1 MKRYLLVGIALLFV
15 NANASLSEDFAQMDQ
30 DEEAFFSDMR
40 KSASLND
47 DDDLE
52 EEEKEDTAVSEES
65 IEPEKVVEE
74 DEFGADEAVNVSVLT
89 SDNSD
94 GKITTKTI
102 AAAFEKAGF
111 FINDNR
117 DMTAPWTKQCKAGTK
132 NFTVVD
138 YDVYNLFTTFKKD
151 VVVKLGKKYPS
162 IGLFSPM
169 SMSIWTKKGEKTI
182 SVSSLSAAA
191 MAEIMGIP
199 ADDADLV
206 AYGKLIQDTLK
217 AALPN
222 GKVEKVAYEMKK
234 PEGPLVTTAQ
244 FAIDPDGD
252 WEEIKEEFQEQFEQ
266 ELIPAMF
273 INAGFNDLNYDM
285 EESGYEG
292 FTFYD
297 VYSICYLEVIY
308 TVAKKHPEAGAFAP
322 CSLYMYQK
330 KGTNTMEIG
339 FPSVYNWIASLAIE
353 DKASHDVLV
362 MAQKKMEA
370 ILKKMTAK

>member
-1 MKRYLLVGIALLFV
+1 MKHFTKGLLITLLVTMGLL
-15 NANASLSEDFAQMDQ
+15 
-30 DEEAFFSDMR
+30 
-40 KSASLND
+40 
-47 DDDLE
+47 
-52 EEEKEDTAVSEES
+52 TGAV
-65 IEPEKVVEE
+65 
-74 DEFGADEAVNVSVLT
+74 ADATPKTTPKATHNVSILT
-89 SDNSD
+89 ADNSD

-117 DMTAPWTKQCKAGTK
+117 DMTAPWNKQCKAGTK
-132 NFTVVD
+132 NFTSVD
-138 YDVYNLFTTFKKD
+138 FDIYNLFTLFKKD
-151 VVVKLGKKYPS
+151 VVVKLGKKYPN

-169 SMSIWTKKGEKTI
+169 SMSIWTKKGTKTI

-191 MAEIMGIP
+191 MADIMGIP

-206 AYGKLIQDTLK
+206 AYGKLIQDTLR

-222 GKVEKVAYEMKK
+222 GKVEKVAYEMKQ
-234 PEGPLVTTAQ
+234 PAGPLVSTAQ

-252 WEEIKEEFQEQFEQ
+252 WEEIKEEFQENFEAA
-266 ELIPAMF
+266 LIPAMF

-292 FTFYD
+292 YTFYD

-308 TVAKKHPEAGAFAP
+308 TVAKDHPEAGAFAP
-322 CSLYMYQK
+322 CSMYMYQR
-330 KGTNTMEIG
+330 KGKNTMEIG

-353 DKASHDVLV
+353 DKESHDVLV

-370 ILKKMTAK
+370 ILKELTAK

>member
-1 MKRYLLVGIALLFV
+1 MKHFTKLLLVLAVIMGLVTGAT
-15 NANASLSEDFAQMDQ
+15 ANNM
-30 DEEAFFSDMR
+30 
-40 KSASLND
+40 
-47 DDDLE
+47 
-52 EEEKEDTAVSEES
+52 EKATH
-65 IEPEKVVEE
+65 
-74 DEFGADEAVNVSVLT
+74 NVSIFT
-89 SDNSD
+89 ADNSD
-94 GKITTKTI
+94 GKITPKTI
-102 AAAFEKAGF
+102 SAAFEKAGF

-117 DMTAPWTKQCKAGTK
+117 DMTAPWLRQIKDGTK
-132 NFTVVD
+132 NFTTLD
-138 YDVYNLFTTFKKD
+138 YDVYNLFTVFKKD
-151 VVVKLGKKYPS
+151 VVVRLGKKYPN

-169 SMSIWTKKGEKTI
+169 SMSIWTKKGTKTI
-182 SVSSLSAAA
+182 SISSLSAAA

-199 ADDADLV
+199 ADDAELI
-206 AYGKLIQDTLK
+206 AYGKLVEDTIR

-222 GKVEKVAYEMKK
+222 AKVEKVSYEMKD

-244 FAIDPDGD
+244 YAMDPDGD
-252 WEEIKEEFQEQFEQ
+252 WEEIKEEFQAAFEQ

-292 FTFYD
+292 YTFYD

-308 TVAKKHPEAGAFAP
+308 TVSKTHPEAGAFAP
-322 CSLYMYQK
+322 CSMYMYQK

-353 DKASHDVLV
+353 DKPSHEVLI

-370 ILKKMTAK
+370 ILAKLTAKK